1 MVVEH
6 RKSQQ
11 DEEDG
16 VPGENIP
23 QLNDKKHKHKD
34 NDDEGF
40 TRSISLYWH
49 WVRCQRAAAR
59 LGKVGPRYI
68 VLETTQN
75 IVGKRHPMLNIG
87 HMRLPFY
94 V

>member
-1 MVVEH
+1 MMVAEH

-11 DEEDG
+11 DEEDRM
-16 VPGENIP
+16 PGENIP
-23 QLNDKKHKHKD
+23 QPNDKQQKHKD

-59 LGKVGPRYI
+59 LGKVG
-68 VLETTQN
+68 T
-75 IVGKRHPMLNIG
+75 
-87 HMRLPFY
+87 
-94 V
+94 